1 MKTLILMLLVLKAAA
16 TQGGAPYGGG
26 ELYTKESF
34 LYGRFEV
41 RMKSGAGGDG
51 IVSSFFLYN
60 LDLPCVDGTSEV
72 ECVYSKLL
80 LVISVHFR
88 V

>member
-1 MKTLILMLLVLKAAA
+1 MKNLTLALLALKIA
-16 TQGGAPYGGG
+16 TIKGGAPYGGG
-26 ELYTKESF
+26 ELYSQESF

-41 RMKSGAGGDG
+41 RMKSAEGGG

-72 ECVYSKLL
+72 NV
-80 LVISVHFR
+80 VN
-88 V
+88 